1 MTDHDFDERLR
12 ASILSEDVDTSRLAA
27 AVRNQIHARRSRGLR
42 WVLAAAAGIALAIA
56 VSFAYRAFFAPP
68 PICVA
73 AAQDHEREIV
83 KGAPRPWLSDLSA
96 IQSLGAKQGVPGSAI
111 AMLGTT
117 GYRLERGRLCFLK
130 KQIYLHLVYSKD
142 GAEYSVYLRPVTR
155 EASFHHS
162 VREVSIG
169 AEDSAYFET
178 DQLTAVFV
186 ASHSGGA
193 AAVFARAGARVLTRL

>member
-1 MTDHDFDERLR
+1 MTDDNLDQRLR
-12 ASILSEDVDTSRLAA
+12 ASILSEDLDTSRLAA
-27 AVRNQIHARRSRGLR
+27 AVRNQIHGRRSHGLR
-42 WVLAAAAGIALAIA
+42 WVVAAGAGIALAIA
-56 VSFAYRAFFAPP
+56 VSFAYRAFFVPP
-68 PICVA
+68 SVCVA

-83 KGAPRPWLSDLSA
+83 KGAPRHWLSDLGA
-96 IQSLGAKQGVPGSAI
+96 IQSLAATRGVPASAI

-142 GAEYSVYLRPVTR
+142 GAEYSVYLRPVTS
-155 EASFHHS
+155 EAAFHHS

-178 DQLTAVFV
+178 DQLDAVFV
-186 ASHSGGA
+186 GSHSGA
-193 AAVFARAGARVLTRL
+193 AAAFARAGSRVLTKL

>member
-1 MTDHDFDERLR
+1 MTDDDFDERLR
-12 ASILSEDVDTSRLAA
+12 ASILSEDVDTTRLAA
-27 AVRNQIHARRSRGLR
+27 AVRNQIHSRSSRGRR
-42 WVLAAAAGIALAIA
+42 WVLAAAASIAIAIA
-56 VSFAYRAFFAPP
+56 VSFAYRAFFLPP
-68 PICVA
+68 PVCVA
-73 AAQDHEREIV
+73 AAQDHDREIV
-83 KGAPRPWLSDLSA
+83 KGDPRHWLSDLSA
-96 IQSLGAKQGVPGSAI
+96 IQSLAARQGVPASAI

-178 DQLTAVFV
+178 DQLNAVFV

-193 AAVFARAGARVLTRL
+193 ATFARARARVLTKL